1 MDGKR
6 VIGIDL
12 GGTKI
17 LAGVVDDRGQ
27 VERRREYPTP
37 TGSQDELLGGLDTAI
52 AELLTVDI
60 AALGFGL
67 PSPIDQKAGRALQA
81 VNIPL
86 DESVDFR
93 GRMRERFDLPVG
105 IENDANAA
113 AYAEFRFGAARDVE
127 TMVMLTLGTGCGGG
141 AVVDGKLFRGWAEF
155 GHMVIVHDGIP
166 CQGTCTGRG
175 HLEPYVTG
183 VAATKLAHAEFGP
196 AVDAHRLVRLANEGE
211 QRAIEILDG
220 IGRHLG
226 SGIGT
231 LVNIFNP
238 ELVVIGGGFAA
249 AGRLRARA
257 GSCGHAPRSPRS
269 CGRPDP
275 DRPGRARD
283 RRRVDRRRSRRVRRG
298 RVSGSR
304 GLRDADREPGRRHPA
319 RSRGAALG

>member
-1 MDGKR
+1 MDGNR
-6 VIGIDL
+6 VIGVDL

-37 TGSQDELLGGLDTAI
+37 TASQNELLAGLDAAI
-52 AELLTVDI
+52 EELLTDDI

-93 GRMRERFDLPVG
+93 GRMRERFGLPVG
-105 IENDANAA
+105 VENDANAA

-183 VAATKLAHAEFGP
+183 VAATKLAQAEFGP

-211 QRAIEILDG
+211 RRAVEILDG

-249 AGRLRARA
+249 AGDFVL
-257 GSCGHAPRSPRS
+257 
-269 CGRPDP
+269 
-275 DRPGRARD
+275 
-283 RRRVDRRRSRRVRRG
+283 
-298 RVSGSR
+298 
-304 GLRDADREPGRRHPA
+304 EPA
-319 RSRGAALG
+319 RQVMRREALAHAGDRIPIVRAELGTAAGLIGAGLVAFDAVG

>member
-1 MDGKR
+1 LDGNR
-6 VIGIDL
+6 VIGVDL

-37 TGSQDELLGGLDTAI
+37 TASQDELLAGLDAAI
-52 AELLTVDI
+52 EELLTDDI

-93 GRMRERFDLPVG
+93 GRMRERFGLPVG

-113 AYAEFRFGAARDVE
+113 AYAEFRFGAAREVE

-183 VAATKLAHAEFGP
+183 VAATRLAQAEFGP

-211 QRAIEILDG
+211 QRAVEILDG

-249 AGRLRARA
+249 AGDFVL
-257 GSCGHAPRSPRS
+257 
-269 CGRPDP
+269 
-275 DRPGRARD
+275 
-283 RRRVDRRRSRRVRRG
+283 
-298 RVSGSR
+298 
-304 GLRDADREPGRRHPA
+304 EPA
-319 RSRGAALG
+319 REVMRREALAHAGDRIPIVRAELGTAAGLIGAGLVAFDAVG

>member
-1 MDGKR
+1 MDGNR
-6 VIGIDL
+6 VIGVDL

-27 VERRREYPTP
+27 VERRWEYPTP
-37 TGSQDELLGGLDTAI
+37 TASQGELLAGLDAAI
-52 AELLTVDI
+52 EEILTDDI

-93 GRMRERFDLPVG
+93 GRMRERFGLPVG

-183 VAATKLAHAEFGP
+183 VAATKLAQAEFGP

-211 QRAIEILDG
+211 QRAVEILDG

-238 ELVVIGGGFAA
+238 QLVVIGGGFAA
-249 AGRLRARA
+249 AGDFVL
-257 GSCGHAPRSPRS
+257 
-269 CGRPDP
+269 
-275 DRPGRARD
+275 
-283 RRRVDRRRSRRVRRG
+283 
-298 RVSGSR
+298 
-304 GLRDADREPGRRHPA
+304 EPA
-319 RSRGAALG
+319 REVMRREALARVGYRIPIVRAELGTAAGLIGAGLVAFDTVG

>member
-1 MDGKR
+1 MDGNR
-6 VIGIDL
+6 VIGVDL

-37 TGSQDELLGGLDTAI
+37 TASQDELLAGLDAAI
-52 AELLTVDI
+52 EELLTDDI
-60 AALGFGL
+60 AGLGFGL

-93 GRMRERFDLPVG
+93 GRMRERFGLPVG

-183 VAATKLAHAEFGP
+183 VAATKLAQAEFGP

-211 QRAIEILDG
+211 QRAVEILDG

-249 AGRLRARA
+249 AGDFVL
-257 GSCGHAPRSPRS
+257 
-269 CGRPDP
+269 
-275 DRPGRARD
+275 
-283 RRRVDRRRSRRVRRG
+283 
-298 RVSGSR
+298 
-304 GLRDADREPGRRHPA
+304 EPA
-319 RSRGAALG
+319 REVMRREALARVGYRIPIVRAELGTAAGLIGAGLVAFDTVG